1 MQAAQDHLRQ
11 LRRTLGV
18 VTQDAVERP
27 VRYACAAKL
36 VPYLLPAMAAF
47 ALKTTE
53 QQLLA
58 MSPNDAMVQAPP
70 G

>member
-1 MQAAQDHLRQ
+1 M
-11 LRRTLGV
+11 
-18 VTQDAVERP
+18 
-27 VRYACAAKL
+27 RYACAAKL
-36 VPYLLPAMAAF
+36 VLYLLPAMAAF
-47 ALKTTE
+47 ALKTME